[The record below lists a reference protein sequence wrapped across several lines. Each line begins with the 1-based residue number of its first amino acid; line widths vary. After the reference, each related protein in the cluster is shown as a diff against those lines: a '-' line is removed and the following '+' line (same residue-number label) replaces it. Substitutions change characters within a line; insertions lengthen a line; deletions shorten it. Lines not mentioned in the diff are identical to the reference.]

1 MLNQTIKII
10 FIIVLAFSL
19 FGCRNLKQY
28 DPGSND
34 YKAPEKNESFEF
46 QAEPEE
52 ENLFADIRFDY
63 PAEWHINFEANDIII
78 LKDVEQDVLLST
90 GFAPADYFVPNGM
103 VNDEKYS
110 EHYIL
115 VKLQIIDY
123 KVEKM
128 SDWNDFIR
136 IHAPDIVSFESVDLE
151 SRQLTIEPNEFS
163 GIMLGDKIIIIA
175 VKDKVVIAS
184 LHYQAR
190 TQEEA
195 EDSFLLIIES
205 LR

>member
-34 YKAPEKNESFEF
+34 YKAPEKKEDIEF
-46 QAEPEE
+46 HAEPDE

-63 PAEWHINFEANDIII
+63 PAEWHINFEENDTII

-90 GFAPADYFVPNGM
+90 GFAPVDYFIPNGM

-115 VKLQIIDY
+115 VKLQVIDY
-123 KVEKM
+123 TVEKM
-128 SDWNDFIR
+128 SDWNNFIR
-136 IHAPDIVSFESVDLE
+136 INVPDIVSFENVDLD
-151 SRQLTIEPNEFS
+151 SRQLAIRPIEFS
-163 GIMLGDKIIIIA
+163 GIMLGNKIMIVA
-175 VKDKVVIAS
+175 VYDKVVIAS

-190 TQEEA
+190 THEEA
-195 EDSFLLIIES
+195 EDSFMLIIES